1 MDHVAEEVF
10 QHVEE
15 VGVDAQ
21 GFPGGSHDTSMLVA
35 YVDHVAVII
44 WNGELSSHGRKVQ
57 KFGRPTIEIEG
68 LVAITGLSLLIAC
81 SLDTGDRRL
90 ISTFVERW
98 HKETSS
104 FHLPIGELTITLDD
118 MASLLQLPIICAF
131 HSFNTFHGDKAVLI
145 QSVSYAWRDA
155 VLVHMYDNLKDA
167 CKNGGR
173 QLVGYITLLQCW
185 IYEHFPSIVE
195 AFTDSNYDQRSPRAC
210 H

>member
-1 MDHVAEEVF
+1 MVRTRGLGRALDRVIGRALWREDNHDSDDAFQQRRLTHPHEVVVVAEDASHMDDVAEEVF

-44 WNGELSSHGRKVQ
+44 WNGEERPELKLSSHGRKVQ

-68 LVAITGLSLLIAC
+68 LVAITGISLLIAC

-131 HSFNTFHGDKAVLI
+131 HSFNTFHGDKAVLM
-145 QSVSYAWRDA
+145 
-155 VLVHMYDNLKDA
+155 LVDFL
-167 CKNGGR
+167 
-173 QLVGYITLLQCW
+173 
-185 IYEHFPSIVE
+185 E
-195 AFTDSNYDQRSPRAC
+195 FT
-210 H
+210 